1 MTKLEPNDQ
10 GDMQMSGLSDVQRG
24 ALKSCL
30 EELYFGY
37 GEKDWER
44 LAGEATERI
53 ASAVRKAS

>member
-1 MTKLEPNDQ
+1 
-10 GDMQMSGLSDVQRG
+10 MQMSGLSDVQRW

-30 EELYFGY
+30 EEIYFGY

-44 LAGEATERI
+44 LAGVATDRI